1 MIPPVRIGVALPNY
15 GPLARPPPGRVQ
27 VAPGGRGARCIGGS
41 HASKT
46 VVMENGAQTSYHVC
60 PLCEATCGLEIRTR
74 GREVTGIRGDE
85 ADVFSQ
91 GFICPKAY
99 ALKELDADPDRLRVP
114 LVRRGGVLAPA
125 TWDEAFAEI
134 DRRLGP
140 ILREHGRDAVA
151 VYLGNP
157 SAHSMA
163 IGLYAQ
169 VLLRALG
176 TRNVFSAST
185 VDQMPKQVAAGL
197 MFGTVLSIPVP
208 DLDRTDYLLILG
220 ANPFVSNGSL
230 MTAPDVPGRLRAIRR
245 RGGKVVVIDPRRTR
259 TAAEASAHHFIRPG
273 TDACLLFGIVHTLF
287 AEGLVRLGPLAP
299 HVAGVEQVEA
309 LARPFTPEAVTPCC
323 GIDANV
329 VRGLAR
335 ELAGASRAAVYAR
348 IGTCTQEFGT
358 LASWLV
364 DVVNVLTGHLDQVG
378 GAMFAKAASGSANTR
393 GTPGRGKG
401 VRFGRRTSRVRQ
413 APEVYGEL
421 PAACLAEEIETP
433 GEGQVRALITI
444 AGNPALST
452 PNGARLE
459 RALAALEFMVSL
471 DIYVNETTRRA
482 DVILP
487 GLSPLEQ
494 SHYDL
499 ALRQL
504 AIRNVATYSPPVFD
518 PPAGQPPEWETLLR
532 LAALV
537 AGQGPAPDTAA
548 LDDFV
553 TRQRVEHEVA
563 SPASPIHGRE
573 SAEIMAALAPR
584 RGPERLLDLMLRTGP
599 YGDAF
604 GANPGG
610 LGLAALEAKPHGIDL
625 GPLAPRIPEVLR
637 TPSGK
642 IELAPEPLVADV
654 ARLRAALERPGSPM
668 VLIGRRDLR
677 SNNSWMHNLGVL
689 VKGNPRCTM
698 HVHRADAQRLGL
710 ADGGRARLVS
720 RTGAIE
726 VPVEVTDA
734 IMPGVVSIPH
744 GWGHDEPD
752 VRLRIAV
759 AHAGV
764 NSNRLADELALDP
777 LSGNAVLN
785 GIPVTVERAS

>member
-1 MIPPVRIGVALPNY
+1 
-15 GPLARPPPGRVQ
+15 
-27 VAPGGRGARCIGGS
+27 
-41 HASKT
+41 
-46 VVMENGAQTSYHVC
+46 MENGAQTSYHVC

-323 GIDANV
+323 GIDADV

-604 GANPGG
+604 GANPDG

-698 HVHRADAQRLGL
+698 HVHRADARRLGL
-710 ADGGRARLVS
+710 ADGGRARVVS

-752 VRLRIAV
+752 ARLRIAA

-785 GIPVTVERAS
+785 GIPVTVERAG